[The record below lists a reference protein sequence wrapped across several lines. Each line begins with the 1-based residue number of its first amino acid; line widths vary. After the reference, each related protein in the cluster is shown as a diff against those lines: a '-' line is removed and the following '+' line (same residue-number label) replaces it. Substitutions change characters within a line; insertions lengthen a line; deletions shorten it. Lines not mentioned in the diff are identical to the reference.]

1 MTSFFIKHYQLLK
14 IFRYYRSL
22 PESKKTILTSLMQI
36 LMITA
41 ALSLCHITLSHIGIA
56 VLPNLTQQWLI
67 SNPSLICSLCSVNE
81 YLILGMGL
89 GSQSSFNNNQPSLAS
104 AKFDLKQGWQH
115 PEKRS
120 SKTVWQTNINSG
132 KNWIYKYE
140 YIGFY
145 FLQNHT

>member
-1 MTSFFIKHYQLLK
+1 MQL
-14 IFRYYRSL
+14 
-22 PESKKTILTSLMQI
+22 

-56 VLPNLTQQWLI
+56 VVPNLTQQWLI
-67 SNPSLICSLCSVNE
+67 SNPSLVCSLCSVNE
-81 YLILGMGL
+81 YLILGRAL
-89 GSQSSFNNNQPSLAS
+89 GSQSSFNDNQSSISLAS

-120 SKTVWQTNINSG
+120 SETVWQTNINFCQ
-132 KNWIYKYE
+132 NWIYKYE

-145 FLQNHT
+145 KIIRKFVAKLLKFRILFFRTYWHFLGLITELLCS